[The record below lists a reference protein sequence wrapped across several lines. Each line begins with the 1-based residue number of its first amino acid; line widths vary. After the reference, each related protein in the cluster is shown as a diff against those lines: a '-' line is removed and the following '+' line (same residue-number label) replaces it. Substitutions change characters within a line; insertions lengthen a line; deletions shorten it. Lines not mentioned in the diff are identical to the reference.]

1 MNSGRPGTATG
12 TMYLPET
19 SKQALS
25 RCCEAVEGACE
36 PCSQWPVSMPVSMS
50 VMLRAQRAAMT
61 EIHRP
66 HRFSDRLD
74 ADWQHTATARRTV
87 RTIRSWAAHAT
98 AAETAETA
106 RFDQLTNAQELIDA
120 TQRSDGDAGNSLLLL
135 LVELARHDALAGR
148 IVVQRLLPG
157 LISAASKYRFL
168 SEAGDPVEEA
178 VGAAWITIRNYDI
191 AKRTRH
197 VAAGLISDAIY
208 LAFRRDARRQVPAET
223 PTEPRLLG
231 ERVACPPSPALVE
244 LADVVRMAR
253 LAGVDTH
260 DLDLIRALVCT
271 GSPSAV
277 ARQRCVTPRTIRNRR
292 DRAIRRLQQAVAVA
306 A

>member
-1 MNSGRPGTATG
+1 MRFLEAAKHT
-12 TMYLPET
+12 
-19 SKQALS
+19 LS
-25 RCCEAVEGACE
+25 RCCEAAEGACE
-36 PCSQWPVSMPVSMS
+36 ACSQRPVSMPVCLS
-50 VMLRAQRAAMT
+50 VCLSVRAEAQRAAMT

-87 RTIRSWAAHAT
+87 RTIRSWTAHVP
-98 AAETAETA
+98 TAETA
-106 RFDQLTNAQELIDA
+106 RFDQLTDAQELIDA

-157 LISAASKYRFL
+157 LISAAAKYRFL

-178 VGAAWITIRNYDI
+178 VSAAWIAIRNYDI
-191 AKRTRH
+191 TRRTRH

-244 LADVVRMAR
+244 LADVVRTAR
-253 LAGVDTH
+253 LAGVATH

-271 GSPSAV
+271 GSPGAV
-277 ARQRCVTPRTIRNRR
+277 ALQQCVTPRTIRNRR
-292 DRAIRRLQQAVAVA
+292 NRAIRRLQQAVAVA

>member
-12 TMYLPET
+12 TMYLQET

-36 PCSQWPVSMPVSMS
+36 PCSQCPVSMPVSMS

-157 LISAASKYRFL
+157 LISAAAKYRFL

-178 VGAAWITIRNYDI
+178 VSAAWIAIRNYDI
-191 AKRTRH
+191 TRRTRH

-231 ERVACPPSPALVE
+231 ERVACPPSSALVE
-244 LADVVRMAR
+244 LADVVRTAR
-253 LAGVDTH
+253 LAGVATR

-271 GSPSAV
+271 GSPGAV
-277 ARQRCVTPRTIRNRR
+277 ARQQCVTPRTIRNRR

-306 A
+306 V

>member
-1 MNSGRPGTATG
+1 
-12 TMYLPET
+12 MYLPET

-157 LISAASKYRFL
+157 LISAAAKYRFL

-178 VGAAWITIRNYDI
+178 VGAAWIAIRNYDI

-277 ARQRCVTPRTIRNRR
+277 ARQQCVTPRTIRNRR

>member
-1 MNSGRPGTATG
+1 MPASTAICGANDTLNRGSLKTSSGTASDAASVIRMVSIAARSRSGRNRQSDNASPTTAAI
-12 TMYLPET
+12 MI
-19 SKQALS
+19 
-25 RCCEAVEGACE
+25 
-36 PCSQWPVSMPVSMS
+36 
-50 VMLRAQRAAMT
+50 AAYSP
-61 EIHRP
+61 IV
-66 HRFSDRLD
+66 
-74 ADWQHTATARRTV
+74 TARRTV
-87 RTIRSWAAHAT
+87 RKIRSWAAHAT

-157 LISAASKYRFL
+157 LISAAAKYRFL

-277 ARQRCVTPRTIRNRR
+277 ARQQCVTPRTIRNRR

>member
-1 MNSGRPGTATG
+1 MHFLEAAKHT
-12 TMYLPET
+12 
-19 SKQALS
+19 LS

-36 PCSQWPVSMPVSMS
+36 TCSQRPVSRPVSMPV
-50 VMLRAQRAAMT
+50 RAQVQRAAMT

-87 RTIRSWAAHAT
+87 RTIRSWAAHVPT
-98 AAETAETA
+98 ADTA
-106 RFDQLTNAQELIDA
+106 RFDQLTDAQELIDA

-157 LISAASKYRFL
+157 LISAAAKYRFL
-168 SEAGDPVEEA
+168 SETGDPVEEA
-178 VGAAWITIRNYDI
+178 VSAAWIAIRNYDI
-191 AKRTRH
+191 NRRTRH

-244 LADVVRMAR
+244 LADVVRTAR
-253 LAGVDTH
+253 LAGVAAH

-271 GSPSAV
+271 GSPGAV
-277 ARQRCVTPRTIRNRR
+277 ARQQCVTPRTIRNRR

>member
-1 MNSGRPGTATG
+1 VSM
-12 TMYLPET
+12 
-19 SKQALS
+19 
-25 RCCEAVEGACE
+25 
-36 PCSQWPVSMPVSMS
+36 PVSMPVSMS

-157 LISAASKYRFL
+157 LISAAAKYRFL

-178 VGAAWITIRNYDI
+178 VGAAWIAIRNYDI